1 LPGLDSGTPAQH
13 PGVSYT
19 CQPFLKSLISIIVTA
34 TDCILLQSSLLVH
47 LNMCEP
53 NNGHAPTTIADKYT
67 GTIILR
73 TRPHTY
79 KRVVRLL
86 SEGVPAIRIARDC
99 KVTERSVAAIAKR
112 EREEITERKK
122 SLAGLMSN
130 IAEIGGANVERK
142 IGKASVRDAII
153 GTGVAIDKML
163 ALTSQTPSINIVNI
177 PMPTAEE
184 RAELTAID
192 RKLDVI
198 AAKLRGP
205 DRLCRVGPF
214 CDL

>member
-1 LPGLDSGTPAQH
+1 MVSIANDGFAALGCDWSQSLCVFARSGLP
-13 PGVSYT
+13 VR
-19 CQPFLKSLISIIVTA
+19 
-34 TDCILLQSSLLVH
+34 
-47 LNMCEP
+47 LNMSEP
-53 NNGHAPTTIADKYT
+53 SNGQAPTTSADKYT
-67 GTIILR
+67 GAIILR

-112 EREEITERKK
+112 GREEITERKK
-122 SLAGLMSN
+122 NLAGLMSN

-163 ALTSQTPSINIVNI
+163 ALTGQTPAVQIANIVL
-177 PMPTAEE
+177 PTEEE
-184 RAELTAID
+184 RAERRALH
-192 RKLDVI
+192 
-198 AAKLRGP
+198 
-205 DRLCRVGPF
+205 DRLDAIARRLRLRQAQAQTPEY
-214 CDL
+214 D

>member
-1 LPGLDSGTPAQH
+1 M
-13 PGVSYT
+13 
-19 CQPFLKSLISIIVTA
+19 I
-34 TDCILLQSSLLVH
+34 
-47 LNMCEP
+47 EP
-53 NNGHAPTTIADKYT
+53 NSGHAPTTSADKYT
-67 GTIILR
+67 GAIILR

-163 ALTSQTPSINIVNI
+163 ALTGQTPAGIQIANVQL
-177 PMPTAEE
+177 PTPEQDAARRRAHHALDEITRLLHKPEPLTVKEE
-184 RAELTAID
+184 LMIKTQLSVLSNEQDATEGSQ
-192 RKLDVI
+192 
-198 AAKLRGP
+198 LRE
-205 DRLCRVGPF
+205 DAR
-214 CDL
+214 

>member
-1 LPGLDSGTPAQH
+1 MT
-13 PGVSYT
+13 
-19 CQPFLKSLISIIVTA
+19 
-34 TDCILLQSSLLVH
+34 
-47 LNMCEP
+47 EP
-53 NNGHAPTTIADKYT
+53 NNGHAPTTSADKYT
-67 GTIILR
+67 GAIILR

-163 ALTSQTPSINIVNI
+163 ALTGQMPVGIQIANVQLPTPEQDEARRRAHHALDEITRLLQKQETLSEK
-177 PMPTAEE
+177 EE
-184 RAELTAID
+184 LMLKAQ
-192 RKLDVI
+192 
-198 AAKLRGP
+198 
-205 DRLCRVGPF
+205 CRVLKITE
-214 CDL
+214 DVD

>member
-1 LPGLDSGTPAQH
+1 MS
-13 PGVSYT
+13 
-19 CQPFLKSLISIIVTA
+19 QPNS
-34 TDCILLQSSLLVH
+34 
-47 LNMCEP
+47 
-53 NNGHAPTTIADKYT
+53 GHAPTMSADKYT
-67 GTIILR
+67 GAIILR

-122 SLAGLMSN
+122 SLDGLISN

-163 ALTSQTPSINIVNI
+163 ALTGQTPLVQIANIS
-177 PMPTAEE
+177 MPSEEE
-184 RAELTAID
+184 RAERRALHD
-192 RKLDVI
+192 RLDAI
-198 AAKLRGP
+198 AA
-205 DRLCRVGPF
+205 RLNAPE
-214 CDL
+214 

>member
-1 LPGLDSGTPAQH
+1 M
-13 PGVSYT
+13 
-19 CQPFLKSLISIIVTA
+19 I
-34 TDCILLQSSLLVH
+34 
-47 LNMCEP
+47 EP
-53 NNGHAPTTIADKYT
+53 NNRHAPITSADKYT
-67 GTIILR
+67 GAIILR

-177 PMPTAEE
+177 PMPSAEE
-184 RAELTAID
+184 RAEMNAID
-192 RKLDVI
+192 RKLDAI
-198 AAKLRGP
+198 AAKLKSAHQA
-205 DRLCRVGPF
+205 RL
-214 CDL
+214 LKSE

>member
-1 LPGLDSGTPAQH
+1 MSEPA
-13 PGVSYT
+13 
-19 CQPFLKSLISIIVTA
+19 
-34 TDCILLQSSLLVH
+34 
-47 LNMCEP
+47 
-53 NNGHAPTTIADKYT
+53 NGHAPNTSADKYT

-112 EREEITERKK
+112 EHEEITERKK

-163 ALTSQTPSINIVNI
+163 ALAGQMPVSTQVAVIQMLTPEQNERRRRIN
-177 PMPTAEE
+177 E
-184 RAELTAID
+184 RLM
-192 RKLDVI
+192 R
-198 AAKLRGP
+198 LRACFTN
-205 DRLCRVGPF
+205 RNR
-214 CDL
+214 

>member
-1 LPGLDSGTPAQH
+1 M
-13 PGVSYT
+13 
-19 CQPFLKSLISIIVTA
+19 I
-34 TDCILLQSSLLVH
+34 
-47 LNMCEP
+47 EP
-53 NNGHAPTTIADKYT
+53 NNGQAPTTSADKYT
-67 GTIILR
+67 GAIILR

-163 ALTSQTPSINIVNI
+163 ALTGQTPVGIQIANIQ
-177 PMPTAEE
+177 MPTPEQDEARC
-184 RAELTAID
+184 RAHHA
-192 RKLDVI
+192 LDEI
-198 AAKLRGP
+198 TRILSGP
-205 DRLCRVGPF
+205 RPLSPEDRLMVEAQLCALKIGRGATE
-214 CDL
+214 

>member
-1 LPGLDSGTPAQH
+1 M
-13 PGVSYT
+13 
-19 CQPFLKSLISIIVTA
+19 I
-34 TDCILLQSSLLVH
+34 
-47 LNMCEP
+47 EP
-53 NNGHAPTTIADKYT
+53 NNGHASTTTADKYT
-67 GTIILR
+67 GAIILR

-163 ALTSQTPSINIVNI
+163 APGQTPVAIQIANIQK
-177 PMPTAEE
+177 PTPEEDERRRRIDYALDEITRLLHKPEPLTVKEELMVKALIRSMGRPQSPAE
-184 RAELTAID
+184 
-192 RKLDVI
+192 
-198 AAKLRGP
+198 
-205 DRLCRVGPF
+205 
-214 CDL
+214 

>member
-1 LPGLDSGTPAQH
+1 M
-13 PGVSYT
+13 
-19 CQPFLKSLISIIVTA
+19 I
-34 TDCILLQSSLLVH
+34 
-47 LNMCEP
+47 EP
-53 NNGHAPTTIADKYT
+53 SNGHAPTTSAEKYT
-67 GTIILR
+67 GAIILR

-153 GTGVAIDKML
+153 GTGVAVDKMRL
-163 ALTSQTPSINIVNI
+163 VVR
-177 PMPTAEE
+177 
-184 RAELTAID
+184 RAA
-192 RKLDVI
+192 
-198 AAKLRGP
+198 
-205 DRLCRVGPF
+205 RLRVGERFEGIFKRNAGQFAGLRASEARQIVWSDFDFSENFIRVRALVSKTHRPRAIPHTRRAHP
-214 CDL
+214 CHSK

>member
-1 LPGLDSGTPAQH
+1 MS
-13 PGVSYT
+13 
-19 CQPFLKSLISIIVTA
+19 
-34 TDCILLQSSLLVH
+34 
-47 LNMCEP
+47 EP
-53 NNGHAPTTIADKYT
+53 NNGQASTTSADKYT
-67 GTIILR
+67 GAIILR

-142 IGKASVRDAII
+142 SCKASVRDAII

-163 ALTSQTPSINIVNI
+163 ALTSQTPIINIVNL
-177 PMPTAEE
+177 PMPSAEE

-192 RKLDVI
+192 RKLDAI
-198 AAKLRGP
+198 AA
-205 DRLCRVGPF
+205 RLKQAQAQSV
-214 CDL
+214 

>member
-1 LPGLDSGTPAQH
+1 M
-13 PGVSYT
+13 
-19 CQPFLKSLISIIVTA
+19 I
-34 TDCILLQSSLLVH
+34 
-47 LNMCEP
+47 EP
-53 NNGHAPTTIADKYT
+53 NNGHAPTTSADKYT
-67 GTIILR
+67 GAIILR

-122 SLAGLMSN
+122 SLACLMSN

-163 ALTSQTPSINIVNI
+163 ALTGETPVGIQIANIQL
-177 PMPTAEE
+177 PTPGQDEARRRAHHALDEITRLLHKPEPLSEKEE
-184 RAELTAID
+184 LMLKAQCRILKITEDVD
-192 RKLDVI
+192 RSWTLLLPCLNGDPPTR
-198 AAKLRGP
+198 RGA
-205 DRLCRVGPF
+205 G
-214 CDL
+214 

>member
-1 LPGLDSGTPAQH
+1 MS
-13 PGVSYT
+13 
-19 CQPFLKSLISIIVTA
+19 
-34 TDCILLQSSLLVH
+34 
-47 LNMCEP
+47 EP
-53 NNGHAPTTIADKYT
+53 NAGHAPTTSADKYT
-67 GTIILR
+67 GAIILR

-112 EREEITERKK
+112 EREDITERKK

-153 GTGVAIDKML
+153 GTGVAVDKML
-163 ALTSQTPSINIVNI
+163 ALTGQTPVGIQVANISMPSEEERAQQRLIDSRLDEIACLLRDAQTPS
-177 PMPTAEE
+177 E
-184 RAELTAID
+184 
-192 RKLDVI
+192 
-198 AAKLRGP
+198 
-205 DRLCRVGPF
+205 
-214 CDL
+214 

>member
-1 LPGLDSGTPAQH
+1 M
-13 PGVSYT
+13 
-19 CQPFLKSLISIIVTA
+19 I
-34 TDCILLQSSLLVH
+34 
-47 LNMCEP
+47 EP
-53 NNGHAPTTIADKYT
+53 NNGQAPTTSANKYT
-67 GTIILR
+67 GAIILR

-112 EREEITERKK
+112 EREITERKK

-163 ALTSQTPSINIVNI
+163 ALTSQTPGINIVNVSKAGHHRGEATRLAVNDDVERTR
-177 PMPTAEE
+177 TA
-184 RAELTAID
+184 RATVEVLA
-192 RKLDVI
+192 R
-198 AAKLRGP
+198 
-205 DRLCRVGPF
+205 RLFVRQS
-214 CDL
+214 

>member
-1 LPGLDSGTPAQH
+1 MS
-13 PGVSYT
+13 
-19 CQPFLKSLISIIVTA
+19 
-34 TDCILLQSSLLVH
+34 
-47 LNMCEP
+47 EP
-53 NNGHAPTTIADKYT
+53 NNGKAPTTSADKYT
-67 GTIILR
+67 GAIILR

-153 GTGVAIDKML
+153 GTGVAIDKLL
-163 ALTSQTPSINIVNI
+163 ALTGQTPAVQIANIVL
-177 PMPTAEE
+177 PSEEE
-184 RAELTAID
+184 RAERRALHDKLDEIAADSHTDRPWWAFSALAISVRSIGVGPEILELEKHSLESWSAAID
-192 RKLDVI
+192 ATR
-198 AAKLRGP
+198 RGLLTP
-205 DRLCRVGPF
+205 RVTT
-214 CDL
+214 

>member
-1 LPGLDSGTPAQH
+1 M
-13 PGVSYT
+13 
-19 CQPFLKSLISIIVTA
+19 I
-34 TDCILLQSSLLVH
+34 
-47 LNMCEP
+47 EP
-53 NNGHAPTTIADKYT
+53 NNDQAPTTSANKYT

-99 KVTERSVAAIAKR
+99 KVTERSVAAIARR
-112 EREEITERKK
+112 ESEEITERKK

-184 RAELTAID
+184 RAEMTAID
-192 RKLDVI
+192 RKLDAI
-198 AAKLRGP
+198 AAKLKAAHVQ
-205 DRLCRVGPF
+205 RLQSS
-214 CDL
+214 